1 MKLID
6 KLKKANN
13 INELILKLTE
23 ESQRLTWYNERIE
36 LLHKSILKRKD
47 DEIAV
52 LKQKLSLFN
61 QKVAEEVKDEM
72 RHIVNDGLAAVTLDK
87 ISAMQKDIDLL
98 EQTLINIS
106 ALCRDTNFNPAI
118 LKSGASEE
126 VAGLCEAVFIEVQKK
141 LHNDDGKSNK

>member
-1 MKLID
+1 MRLIN
-6 KLKKANN
+6 KLKESKN
-13 INELILKLTE
+13 IDELILKLTK
-23 ESQRLTWYNERIE
+23 ESQRLASYNESIE

-47 DEIAV
+47 DEIIV

-61 QKVAEEVKDEM
+61 QKVTEEVKNEM

-118 LKSGASEE
+118 LKSGASNE
-126 VAGLCEAVFIEVQKK
+126 VAGLCEAVFLEVRKK
-141 LHNDDGKSNK
+141 LQTQQ